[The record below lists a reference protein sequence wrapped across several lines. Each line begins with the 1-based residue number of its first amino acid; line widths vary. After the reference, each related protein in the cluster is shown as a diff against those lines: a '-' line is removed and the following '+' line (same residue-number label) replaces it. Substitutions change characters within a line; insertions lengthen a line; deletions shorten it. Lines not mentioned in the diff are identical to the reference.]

1 MPRERCTLPRDA
13 RNTAATA
20 IPPKNLRVSRFAEQP
35 RRSKRDHQAKKL
47 QYRRARMPSRKM
59 VPIPTSEKEPFRNAR
74 VVAPAPPDEQLE
86 GAVRGLPKTA
96 LPKTECRVKFLG
108 PRWSSLPM
116 NSTRSATRRPKFC
129 VSEKICLGTRPQRR
143 SRECGAETI
152 TSGKECSATFRLRSE
167 SRRIIRC
174 DRSERWWM

>member
-1 MPRERCTLPRDA
+1 
-13 RNTAATA
+13 
-20 IPPKNLRVSRFAEQP
+20 
-35 RRSKRDHQAKKL
+35 
-47 QYRRARMPSRKM
+47 MPSRKM